1 MKCPALASG
10 VPLPEVPQ
18 WTRTECL
25 SFHRLGLQK
34 AFLLCCLKAKYRPP
48 FAGNISKISMLRK
61 DLLQWAVE
69 SNDFLTW
76 QARKNILST
85 RYLGDFAM

>member
-1 MKCPALASG
+1 
-10 VPLPEVPQ
+10 
-18 WTRTECL
+18 
-25 SFHRLGLQK
+25 
-34 AFLLCCLKAKYRPP
+34 
-48 FAGNISKISMLRK
+48 MLRK